1 MELEGNSNSGTS
13 VAFLKQLRERHPG
26 PLRVIWDNAPAHRG
40 EAMREYLR
48 TPELE
53 LRLVN
58 PRFHEGRLCRDT
70 ARTSTPMRL
79 SGAGRG
85 RACPRENGGGH
96 WQSVPGQQGGGAGAG
111 RQLPGRAV
119 QPERRCETALPDGPA
134 IKGRNTPS
142 RFPPRF
148 PAPSKCTSHLGF
160 GLGRRLRLAPA
171 RAQHSIIP
179 PTSRSCPA
187 TRRQDRCREI
197 ILTLPYAESRRG
209 CPTMNS
215 RSESGLYDWNR
226 SRQSDS
232 WSNCRPLDS

>member
-58 PRFHEGRLCRDT
+58 PRFHGGRLSL
-70 ARTSTPMRL
+70 AQPQIASSAL
-79 SGAGRG
+79 KSGLYPG

-96 WQSVPGQQGGGAGAG
+96 WQSVLGQQGCGAGAG

-148 PAPSKCTSHLGF
+148 PVPSKCTSHLGF
-160 GLGRRLRLAPA
+160 GLGLDG
-171 RAQHSIIP
+171 H
-179 PTSRSCPA
+179 
-187 TRRQDRCREI
+187 
-197 ILTLPYAESRRG
+197 LTGP
-209 CPTMNS
+209 
-215 RSESGLYDWNR
+215 
-226 SRQSDS
+226 QSMS
-232 WSNCRPLDS
+232 VWKRYLSKPSLETVTLG